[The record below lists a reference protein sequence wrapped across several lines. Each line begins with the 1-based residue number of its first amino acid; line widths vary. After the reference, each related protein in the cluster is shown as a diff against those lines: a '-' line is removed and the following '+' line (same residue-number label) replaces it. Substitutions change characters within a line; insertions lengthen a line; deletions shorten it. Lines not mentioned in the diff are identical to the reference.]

1 MRRKEELLLYFFS
14 LVRGKGYCA
23 VIFGNGSV
31 GIKMDGMV
39 RMKFR
44 AVIN

>member
-1 MRRKEELLLYFFS
+1 MKGEEELLLCFFE
-14 LVRGKGYCA
+14 LGRVKGYCA